1 MATKRPVSSADC
13 GLLVKG
19 TSDAETPMQK
29 TFVFR
34 TGNPK
39 PHATARR
46 ISPSAL
52 CNFHDVPLNVGACDA
67 PYSGHSP
74 IMAGSLF
81 VGLTATKQRKNTR
94 SLTRM
99 KEGPS

>member
-1 MATKRPVSSADC
+1 
-13 GLLVKG
+13 
-19 TSDAETPMQK
+19 MQK
-29 TFVFR
+29 TFVFG
-34 TGNPK
+34 TGDPK

-52 CNFHDVPLNVGACDA
+52 CNFHDVPLNVGAWDA

-81 VGLTATKQRKNTR
+81 VRGLTATKQRKNTR

-99 KEGPS
+99 KEDPS